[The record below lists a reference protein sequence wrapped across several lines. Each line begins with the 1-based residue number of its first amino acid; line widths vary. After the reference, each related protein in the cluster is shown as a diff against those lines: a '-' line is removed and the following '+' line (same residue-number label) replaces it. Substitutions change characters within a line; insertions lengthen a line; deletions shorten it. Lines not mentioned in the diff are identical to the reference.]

1 MNSTNIVTDAGSLLL
16 ESIYTIV
23 GTAFTSFFLSLYLE
37 YKWNISEKI
46 IRLRHYRSE
55 ILLKPIVAY
64 NSDIPFND
72 LKHIILTRLS
82 HTDCKFRT
90 YKDTEYQ
97 LDVIVN
103 DSFHVTIDPAFEDS
117 FTIQMSK
124 RKSTMKT
131 KDSDVNSI
139 IEYLDNFQRDIS
151 LNGWGINVNSYTLYL
166 YFSFENAY
174 FKFHAPKNVDVNS
187 YELSMIHAPSTSKI
201 ILNRDYLKI
210 TSVQKNDLVSVVK
223 SFS

>member
-1 MNSTNIVTDAGSLLL
+1 MNTTNIVNGAGSMLL
-16 ESIYTIV
+16 ETIYAIV
-23 GTAFTSFFLSLYLE
+23 ATALTSFILSLYIE

-46 IRLRHYRSE
+46 IRLKHYRSE
-55 ILLKPIVAY
+55 LSLKPIVSY

-72 LKHIILTRLS
+72 LKDIVLNSLS
-82 HTDCKFRT
+82 NTDCKFRT

-103 DSFHVTIDPAFEDS
+103 DSFHVTVDTASEDT

-151 LNGWGINVNSYTLYL
+151 LNGWRINVNSYTFYL

-201 ILNRDYLKI
+201 ILKRDYLKI
-210 TSVQKNDLVSVVK
+210 TSVQKNDVLSVVK
-223 SFS
+223 SFK